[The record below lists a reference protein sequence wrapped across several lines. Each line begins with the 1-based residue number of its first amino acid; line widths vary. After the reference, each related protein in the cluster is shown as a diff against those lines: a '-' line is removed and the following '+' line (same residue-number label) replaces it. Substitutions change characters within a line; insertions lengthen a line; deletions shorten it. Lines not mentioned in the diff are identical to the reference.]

1 MIKTLSCISVSPLHV
16 DCSQGKE
23 ESVSLLLK
31 TGFTVNVV
39 DEYNSTPLFWAIYKR
54 HRSVADILLS
64 IDDIDV
70 NSYCK

>member
-1 MIKTLSCISVSPLHV
+1 MHV
-16 DCSQGKE
+16 ACSQGKE

-31 TGFTVNVV
+31 TGFTANVV
-39 DEYNSTPLFWAIYKR
+39 DEYNSTPLFRAIYER

-70 NSYCK
+70 NSVTCNLPPDC

>member
-1 MIKTLSCISVSPLHV
+1 LQVA
-16 DCSQGKE
+16 CSQGKE

-54 HRSVADILLS
+54 HSSIAEVLDINIDATRNEHRIKHYLLT
-64 IDDIDV
+64 IRW
-70 NSYCK
+70 

>member
-1 MIKTLSCISVSPLHV
+1 MHV
-16 DCSQGKE
+16 ACSQGKE

-39 DEYNSTPLFWAIYKR
+39 DEYNCTPLFWAIYEK
-54 HRSVADILLS
+54 HSSIAEVLLS

-70 NSYCK
+70 NSVTCNLPPDC